1 MAVNLSKGEHV
12 NLTKSVPYLSKVT
25 VGLGWDM
32 AARGYSIDCDSSVFL
47 LRNAKPRLFGK
58 EASRSW

>member
-25 VGLGWDM
+25 VGLVWDM
-32 AARGYSIDCDSSVFL
+32 EEIGY
-47 LRNAKPRLFGK
+47 
-58 EASRSW
+58 